1 MFDYFG
7 FTLAILLGSIIT
19 YKTFYVF
26 WIGPIY
32 LVYLLAKKGWSF
44 AGTEYKEEDQQMTSR
59 EKKVSKRQR
68 A

>member
-26 WIGPIY
+26 WIGPVY

-44 AGTEYKEEDQQMTSR
+44 AGTEYKEEDQ
-59 EKKVSKRQR
+59 
-68 A
+68 